1 MRKHY
6 VITYDI
12 SCDRIRYRVD
22 KILKNHG
29 IRVQKSVFECDL
41 TESELLKI
49 QKLVRKIID
58 IEIDSVVFY
67 HLCKKCMSGIE
78 PIGVYNIIDKK
89 DVVII

>member
-29 IRVQKSVFECDL
+29 IRVQKSIFECDL

-78 PIGVYNIIDKK
+78 SIGVYNIIDKK